1 MSLIQ
6 KIFDYFR
13 SSKNELTKVTW
24 PSRQETIRYSTLVIT
39 ISLGIA
45 AFFGLLDMG
54 LSRLVNASLTNKT
67 FTASQSTPAQQQQP
81 VIPTTQPATQ
91 PETKPKTLDF
101 TNVTPITTPADNKSN
116 DAKTPSTNNDTPKF

>member
-24 PSRQETIRYSTLVIT
+24 PSRKETIRYSTLVIT

-54 LSRLVNASLTNKT
+54 LSRLVNASLANKT
-67 FTASQSTPAQQQQP
+67 FATTPTTPTQQQP
-81 VIPTTQPATQ
+81 VIPTTQPVTDTQTQ
-91 PETKPKTLDF
+91 PKSLDF
-101 TNVTPITTPADNKSN
+101 TNVTPITSPADKTN
-116 DAKTPSTNNDTPKF
+116 DANKPTTNNDTPKQ